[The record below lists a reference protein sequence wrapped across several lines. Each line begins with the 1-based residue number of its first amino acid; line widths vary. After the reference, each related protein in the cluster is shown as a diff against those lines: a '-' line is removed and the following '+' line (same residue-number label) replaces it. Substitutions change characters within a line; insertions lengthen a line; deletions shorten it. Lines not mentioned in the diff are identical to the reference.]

1 MLGMRCSARLTIRP
15 RPPEDFTDHALEVGT
30 PVDAWWSDG
39 WWEGVI
45 TGVDTSGNDT
55 LHVYFPGMF

>member
-1 MLGMRCSARLTIRP
+1 MDCK
-15 RPPEDFTDHALEVGT
+15 LEVGAA
-30 PVDAWWSDG
+30 VDAQWSDG

-45 TGVDTSGNDT
+45 TGVDISGNDT